1 MLLSLILCSAL
12 LTSSRSLDITR
23 RSSIPAAASAIL
35 APRASFAANSVDL
48 QQRDSGPIY
57 TAQGTLAAK
66 ASRLIAPSSAS
77 HYPLPAVV
85 MVHGTCAEGYLP
97 GLAMAAVAGLGLAT
111 SLHWSYMCIL
121 GEEVAKQASAEL
133 RFSNARPGVWRRIP
147 SGAGG
152 VRSAFACVF
161 CASSRAHRSAFGV
174 TFQMGRAV

>member
-12 LTSSRSLDITR
+12 LTSSRSLDLTR

-77 HYPLPAVV
+77 HDPLPAVV

-111 SLHWSYMCIL
+111 SLDWSYMCIL
-121 GEEVAKQASAEL
+121 GEEVAKQASAVL
-133 RFSNARPGVWRRIP
+133 
-147 SGAGG
+147 
-152 VRSAFACVF
+152 
-161 CASSRAHRSAFGV
+161 
-174 TFQMGRAV
+174 